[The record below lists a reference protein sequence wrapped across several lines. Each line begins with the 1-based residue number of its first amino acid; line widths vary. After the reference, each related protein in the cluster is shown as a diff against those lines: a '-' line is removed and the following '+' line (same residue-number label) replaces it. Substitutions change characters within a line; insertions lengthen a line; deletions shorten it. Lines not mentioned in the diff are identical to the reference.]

1 MQLPNT
7 ISACHD
13 LLIKQQEIITAQAAM
28 ITELTIQVKNQSEH
42 IKKLTTRIEELEEQ
56 VNKNSKNSNKP
67 PASDGLAKAPA
78 FPRKRG
84 GRRGGQIG
92 HKGKTLDLV
101 QKPDVSIP
109 LLPDRCVCGH
119 PLDKTK
125 ALIGEQ
131 RQVFDLPEPKLEVI
145 EYQKLVCRC
154 GHCGLEVTGTFPEG
168 VKSRV
173 QYGSGVR
180 SLTTLLNCGFSLPV
194 KKIQQLFNDLFGY
207 NINEGT
213 ILNNNAV
220 CHTLLEPTETAIK
233 DHLLNEKVGHSDES
247 GVRVAGK
254 LHWLHVFSSVLFTYF
269 FVHANRGK
277 KALEDTMSLI
287 PNFKG
292 WLVHDCW
299 NSYFKFTGCKHALCG
314 AHLIREL
321 TALDEKGIKWAKWF
335 IRYLFSVYDLV
346 EANGG
351 ILSKEQQTKALQLF
365 NKIAAHADTIEPQ
378 PVKGKRGRPKS
389 TKGRNLLNRLVQ
401 HQEGVLAFAFHQEV
415 PFTNN
420 LAERD
425 LRPIKTKQKVSGS
438 FRTLKGAQNHT
449 RIYGFISTARKH
461 QVSIFNE
468 LKKVFNLE
476 NSFIIEGAK

>member
-1 MQLPNT
+1 M
-7 ISACHD
+7 
-13 LLIKQQEIITAQAAM
+13 LIKQQEIIDAQATM
-28 ITELTIQVKNQSEH
+28 ITEMAAQVKLQSEH
-42 IKKLTTRIEELEEQ
+42 IKKLTARIEQLEEQ

-84 GRRGGQIG
+84 GRRGGKIG

-101 QKPDVSIP
+101 QTPDLCIS
-109 LLPDRCVCGH
+109 LLPEKCVCGQ
-119 PLDKTK
+119 PLDTAK
-125 ALIGEQ
+125 ALIGER
-131 RQVFDLPEPKLEVI
+131 RQVFDLPEPKLEVT

-154 GHCGLEVTGTFPEG
+154 GRCGLEVTGTFPDG

-194 KKIQQLFNDLFGY
+194 KKIQQLFIDLFGY

-213 ILNNNAV
+213 ILNNNTV
-220 CHTLLEPTETAIK
+220 CHTLLEPTETVIK

-254 LHWLHVFSSVLFTYF
+254 LHWLHVFSSALFTYF
-269 FVHANRGK
+269 FVHSNRGK
-277 KALEDTMSLI
+277 KALEDSMSLI

-351 ILSKEQQTKALQLF
+351 ILSKEQQNKALKLF

-378 PVKGKRGRPKS
+378 SVKGKRGRPKS

-401 HQEGVLAFAFHQEV
+401 HREGVLAFAFHQEV

-438 FRTLKGAQNHT
+438 FRTFKGAQNHT

>member
-1 MQLPNT
+1 MKLPTT

-13 LLIKQQEIITAQAAM
+13 LLIKQQEIITAQAAI
-28 ITELTIQVKNQSEH
+28 ITELTEQV
-42 IKKLTTRIEELEEQ
+42 KKLTVRIEQLEEQ
-56 VNKNSKNSNKP
+56 INKNSKNSNKP

-84 GRRGGQIG
+84 RRRGGKPG
-92 HKGKTLDLV
+92 HKGKTLELV
-101 QKPDVSIP
+101 ETPNFSVP
-109 LLPDRCVCGH
+109 LLPKKCVCGH
-119 PLDKTK
+119 TLDKTK
-125 ALIGEQ
+125 ALIGER
-131 RQVFDLPEPKLEVI
+131 RQVFDLPEPKLEVT
-145 EYQKLVCRC
+145 EYQKLVCQC
-154 GHCGLEVTGTFPEG
+154 GHCGLEVTGTFPEC

-194 KKIQQLFNDLFGY
+194 KKVQQIFIDLFGY

-213 ILNNNAV
+213 ILNNNAT

-233 DHLLNEKVGHSDES
+233 NHLLNEKVGHSDES

-277 KALEDTMSLI
+277 KALEDTMSLL
-287 PNFKG
+287 PNFKA

-321 TALDEKGIKWAKWF
+321 TALDEKGVKWAKWF
-335 IRYLFSVYDLV
+335 IRYLFSVYDLTQ
-346 EANGG
+346 ANGG
-351 ILSKEQQTKALQLF
+351 VLSKEQQDKALKLF
-365 NKIAAHADTIEPQ
+365 EKIAAYADEIEPQ
-378 PVKGKRGRPKS
+378 TIKGKKGRPKS

-401 HQEGVLAFAFHQEV
+401 HQEGVLAFAFHQQV

-425 LRPIKTKQKVSGS
+425 LRPIKTKQKVSGC

-461 QVSIFNE
+461 QVNIFNE
-468 LKKVFNLE
+468 LKKVFDLE
-476 NSFIIEGAK
+476 NSFIIKGAK

>member
-1 MQLPNT
+1 M
-7 ISACHD
+7 
-13 LLIKQQEIITAQAAM
+13 LIKQQEIIDAQATM
-28 ITELTIQVKNQSEH
+28 ITELAAQVKLQSEH
-42 IKKLTTRIEELEEQ
+42 IKKLTARIEQLEEQ

-84 GRRGGQIG
+84 GRRGGKIG

-101 QKPDVSIP
+101 QTPDLCIS
-109 LLPDRCVCGH
+109 LLPEKCVCGQ
-119 PLDKTK
+119 PLDTAK
-125 ALIGEQ
+125 ALIGER
-131 RQVFDLPEPKLEVI
+131 RQVFDLPEPKLEVT

-154 GHCGLEVTGTFPEG
+154 GRCGLEVTGTFPDG

-194 KKIQQLFNDLFGY
+194 KKIQQLFIDLFGY

-213 ILNNNAV
+213 ILNNNTV
-220 CHTLLEPTETAIK
+220 CHTLLEPTETVIK

-254 LHWLHVFSSVLFTYF
+254 LHWLHVFSSALFTYF
-269 FVHANRGK
+269 FVHSNRGK
-277 KALEDTMSLI
+277 KALEDSMSLI

-351 ILSKEQQTKALQLF
+351 ILSKEQQNKALKLF

-378 PVKGKRGRPKS
+378 SVKGKRGRPKS

-401 HQEGVLAFAFHQEV
+401 HREGVLAFAFHQEV

-438 FRTLKGAQNHT
+438 FRTFKGAQNHT